1 MQTVALPESLPHA
14 EVQVNEPGQG
24 PHIRHLRMG
33 AHFAIADEPREV
45 GGQDAGP
52 SPYEY
57 LLAALGS
64 CTSMTVRMY
73 ADMKKLPLQRVTVL
87 LRHRKVHADDSLE
100 TASTATAPAGKAA
113 KIDQIERYIT
123 LEGPLS
129 DEQRQR
135 LLDIANRCPVH
146 QTLGSDIRID
156 TALVGD

>member
-14 EVQVNEPGQG
+14 EVQVNEPGRG

-33 AHFAIADEPREV
+33 AHFALADEPREA

-57 LLAALGS
+57 LLAALGT

-87 LRHRKVHADDSLE
+87 LRHRKLHATDSVE
-100 TASTATAPAGKAA
+100 TAGTAGKAV

-146 QTLGSDIRID
+146 QTLSSDIRID
-156 TALVGD
+156 TALVSD